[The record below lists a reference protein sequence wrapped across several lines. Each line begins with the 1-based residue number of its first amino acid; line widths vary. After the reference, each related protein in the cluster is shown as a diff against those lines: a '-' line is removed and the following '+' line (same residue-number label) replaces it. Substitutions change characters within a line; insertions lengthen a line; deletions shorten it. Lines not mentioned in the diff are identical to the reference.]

1 MERFIVEMVTFWW
14 VCLNKIGR
22 PKLDGVITE
31 ISRQFKRNRL
41 ICSDISDTM
50 LTKSV
55 LFVLFCRLC
64 NLNFGKDAH
73 FYMVYLPNTDIT
85 GYLKPQKPISVLVKL
100 IGF

>member
-1 MERFIVEMVTFWW
+1 MVTFWW

-64 NLNFGKDAH
+64 NLEFREGRALLHGILAKYRHYWLFKA
-73 FYMVYLPNTDIT
+73 PETDIR
-85 GYLKPQKPISVLVKL
+85 
-100 IGF
+100 IGQVNWV